1 MTIVFLHNIIYIEII
16 GENTYHLIR
25 FIENKC
31 TSMNKI
37 KIVLTK
43 GRIVVLPMS
52 IEENMDKS
60 LDESDKRALSL
71 QKEVN

>member
-1 MTIVFLHNIIYIEII
+1 MKYTLKLLGETLIILYDLENEYPIMNEI
-16 GENTYHLIR
+16 N
-25 FIENKC
+25 
-31 TSMNKI
+31 
-37 KIVLTK
+37 IVLTK
-43 GRIVVLPMS
+43 GRIVVLLMS